1 MKKILLLLILAMF
14 SLLVMPVSAETSN
27 LTAQEAY
34 DIYCTMYKTQHLFHA
49 SFFSSDFETS
59 GKLYIYCLYN
69 LSTGYIEEEN
79 CYIIVDPDTFVI
91 ESDDRYYKFK
101 SITLNGKTYNIETMN
116 DLKACLSLYMAEQY
130 TDLLLSQGCFVEENQ
145 TLYFRPSGAD
155 TTSAFLG
162 YKEFMVD
169 GDNATLY
176 IITQKFDM
184 EYGNGK
190 IYFVKIPAVFKKT
203 ATGWILKDIDSE
215 GAVDITEEYLKNPST
230 SSPTP
235 IYLALVGA
243 ALVGVCLP
251 VVKRKRR
258 KAD

>member
-1 MKKILLLLILAMF
+1 MKKIISILILVVIVFTCFAF
-14 SLLVMPVSAETSN
+14 HVSAETSN

-34 DIYCTMYKTQHLFHA
+34 DIYCTMYKTQHLFHT

-59 GKLYIYCLYN
+59 GKLYIYCRYN
-69 LSTGYIEEEN
+69 LSTGYIEEKN

-91 ESDDRYYKFK
+91 KSDDRYYKFK
-101 SITLNGKTYNIETMN
+101 SITLNGKIYNIETMN

-155 TTSAFLG
+155 TTSTFLG

-176 IITQKFDM
+176 VITQKFDM

-190 IYFVKIPAVFKKT
+190 IYFVKIPAVFEKKSYR
-203 ATGWILKDIDSE
+203 LDIKRHRL
-215 GAVDITEEYLKNPST
+215 GR
-230 SSPTP
+230 SS
-235 IYLALVGA
+235 
-243 ALVGVCLP
+243 
-251 VVKRKRR
+251 
-258 KAD
+258 